1 MLDTAVMLDVMADGT
16 FAEAAQTKPGRLRI
30 AVSEAFPA
38 GTRGSLSGDVLGALR
53 GTSDL
58 LRSLGHEVVDAD
70 IDFRLRDVPVI
81 VGLMFRGIRDF
92 AKEIERPAY
101 LGHVEIGRAHV

>member
-1 MLDTAVMLDVMADGT
+1 M
-16 FAEAAQTKPGRLRI
+16 
-30 AVSEAFPA
+30 
-38 GTRGSLSGDVLGALR
+38 LGALR

-92 AKEIERPAY
+92 AKEIERPLRLEHRTRMLARPGA
-101 LGHVEIGRAHV
+101 LIPTACSTGC